1 MTRQKGNTMS
11 QELDTT
17 AANAISVT
25 VVQAPSNVK
34 SVTLQSGDTVADAI
48 RAAGFSSDGQEVR
61 VDGERVNLDDTIEPG
76 ERVILTKRIKGS
88 R

>member
-1 MTRQKGNTMS
+1 MS
-11 QELDTT
+11 NELDTT
-17 AANAISVT
+17 AQNAISVT
-25 VVQAPSNVK
+25 VVQAPSTVK
-34 SVTLQSGDTVADAI
+34 SVTLQEGDTVADAI

-61 VDGERVNLDDTIEPG
+61 VDGERVNLDDQVDAG

>member
-25 VVQAPSNVK
+25 VVQAPSTVK
-34 SVTLQSGDTVADAI
+34 SVTLQDGDTVRDAI
-48 RAAGFSSDGQEVR
+48 AAAGFDADGQEIR
-61 VDGERVNLDDTIEPG
+61 VDGERVNLDDTVDAG